1 MKKDEIT
8 KYIEHLYDEK
18 STLNEIQDLS
28 ERKKEAAKKA
38 GMDPENKATIDIM
51 NLKNAAVNQK
61 IFEYLTRT
69 QSNNFIALMS
79 DQQLFWEIQFD
90 KMTPSE
96 STEAKDRLK
105 DLKIKTA
112 MSKEVR
118 ELLDRITYL
127 YREVFRYDDEIKMG
141 AKIIRMRTPE
151 QRIKSKTA

>member
-1 MKKDEIT
+1 MKKDDIT
-8 KYIEHLYDEK
+8 KYIELLYSEK

-38 GMDPENKATIDIM
+38 GMDPEAKATQEIM
-51 NLKNAAVNQK
+51 TLKNASVNQK
-61 IFEYLTRT
+61 IFDYLTRT

-105 DLKIKTA
+105 DMKIKTA

-118 ELLDRITYL
+118 ELLDRINYL
-127 YREVFRYDDEIKMG
+127 YREVFRYDDEIQMG

-151 QRIKSKTA
+151 QRIKGNTA